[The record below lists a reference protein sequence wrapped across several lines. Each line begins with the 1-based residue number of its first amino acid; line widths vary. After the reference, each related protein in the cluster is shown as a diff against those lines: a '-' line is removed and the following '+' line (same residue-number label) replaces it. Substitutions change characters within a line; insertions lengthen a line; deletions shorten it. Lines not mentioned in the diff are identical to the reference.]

1 MKKTL
6 IADLSLLFV
15 AFIWGSTFVIVQ
27 NAISFLE
34 PLTFNA
40 VRFFLAGV
48 FLLGWLLVFKRKQ
61 IKHLDR
67 GLLISGV
74 IMGFWLFGGYALQT
88 FGLLYTTSS
97 KAGFITGLS
106 VVLVPLLAFGIL
118 KQKPKPNA
126 VIGVLIATI
135 GLYFLTIGDS
145 FGLNQGDV
153 LVFFCAISFA
163 LHIVFTGKY
172 SSLYSTL
179 MLTVTQIFTVSLLCM
194 GSALFFE
201 NWQVVFKVGVITKS
215 EVLFALII
223 TSFLATAIAF
233 FIQTKFQK
241 YTTPTRV
248 ALIFA
253 MEPVFAALT
262 GYLAANERLSAIAL
276 FGCIF
281 ILGGMMLAELPQNLR
296 TQKRKLKV
304 GMETQKS

>member
-1 MKKTL
+1 MKKNI
-6 IADLSLLFV
+6 IADLCLLFV

-40 VRFFLAGV
+40 LRFFLAGC
-48 FLLGWLLVFKRKQ
+48 FLLAWLLLFYRTQFRAINKKQ
-61 IKHLDR
+61 
-67 GLLISGV
+67 LLSGA
-74 IMGFWLFGGYALQT
+74 IMGLWLFGGYALQT

-106 VVLVPLLAFGIL
+106 VVLVPLFAMFIL

-126 VIGVLIATI
+126 ILGVIVATV

-145 FGLNQGDV
+145 FGVNQGDL

-163 LHIVFTGKY
+163 LHIIVTGKY
-172 SSLYSTL
+172 SSFYPTL
-179 MLTVTQIFTVSLLCM
+179 LLTVTQIFTVALLCTV
-194 GSALFFE
+194 SAILFE
-201 NWQVVFKVGVITKS
+201 DWQVIFDRQTILQGEVVFALVITS
-215 EVLFALII
+215 L
-223 TSFLATAIAF
+223 LATAIAF

-241 YTTPTRV
+241 FTTPTRV

-262 GYLAANERLSAIAL
+262 GILAANEALTIIAILGCL
-276 FGCIF
+276 FIF
-281 ILGGMMLAELPQNLR
+281 IGMLLAELPQKFLL
-296 TQKRKLKV
+296 KRKKNFEEKIEL
-304 GMETQKS
+304 